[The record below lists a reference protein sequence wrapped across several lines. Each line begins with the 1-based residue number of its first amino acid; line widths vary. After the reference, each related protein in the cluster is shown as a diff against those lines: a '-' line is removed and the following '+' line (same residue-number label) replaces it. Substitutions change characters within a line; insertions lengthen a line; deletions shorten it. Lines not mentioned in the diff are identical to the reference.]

1 MKYEVPIYEKTT
13 LTLAEAAAYSG
24 IGINKLRKLTDDEHC
39 ELVLWVGTKRLIK
52 RRLLDEFIEKSYSL

>member
-1 MKYEVPIYEKTT
+1 MKREVPIYEKTT

-24 IGINKLRKLTDDEHC
+24 IGINKLRKLTDDEHS

-52 RRLLDEFIEKSYSL
+52 RRLLEEFIEKSYSL